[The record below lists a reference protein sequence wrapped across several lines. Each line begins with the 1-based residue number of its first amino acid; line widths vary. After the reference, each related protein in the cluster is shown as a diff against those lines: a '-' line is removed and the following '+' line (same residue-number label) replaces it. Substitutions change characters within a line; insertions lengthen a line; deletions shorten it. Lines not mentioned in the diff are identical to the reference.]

1 MKCPYRKTVRIY
13 PDGVSR
19 ITEVNFKECI
29 KEECPFWGI
38 TNRIHKHRQEGGHT
52 TYESI
57 GCRKAEKECS

>member
-19 ITEVNFKECI
+19 VTEVNFKECI
-29 KEECPFWGI
+29 KEKCPFWGI
-38 TNRIHKHRQEGGHT
+38 TNRTHKHRQEGGHT

-57 GCRKAEKECS
+57 GCKKAEKECS

>member
-1 MKCPYRKTVRIY
+1 MKCPYRKTVRIS

-19 ITEVNFKECI
+19 VTEVDFMECI
-29 KEECPFWGI
+29 KEKCPFWGI
-38 TNRIHKHRQEGGHT
+38 TNRIYKHRQEGGRT